1 MRLSYTRCSADANQE
16 SRSSCPRMPFCLIP
30 AIPPM
35 AMRWYAGEQLRLLVA
50 GYNMQSPEFNFL
62 APTKTLNKG
71 RTVLH
76 VGGRYDSHLLAP
88 VLKP

>member
-1 MRLSYTRCSADANQE
+1 MGCDLKNFLPFDREQRLRYGETVPVE
-16 SRSSCPRMPFCLIP
+16 IE
-30 AIPPM
+30 IPPM
-35 AMRWYAGEQLRLLVA
+35 AMRWHAGEQLRLLVA